1 MLEKAPM
8 KVMVVGGGGREH
20 ALAWKIAQS
29 PMVGSVLCVPGNA
42 GMAEIGECVP
52 ADVEDTAALAEI
64 ATRRGVDLTV
74 VGPEA
79 PLVAGIVDH
88 FQERKLKVFGPGG
101 SAARIEGSKHFAKS
115 LMEKHGIPNGR
126 ARLFEDFEEAKAY
139 VESLD
144 PPLVVKADGLA
155 AGKGVIIALD
165 TGTAV
170 KALSDCLVD
179 RVFGDSGNRVLV
191 EEYMEGPE
199 VSILSLSD
207 GTATAHMVPSQDH
220 KRALDGDRG
229 PNTGGMGAYSPV
241 PLLDGATESEIHEK
255 VMDAT
260 VRAMA
265 EEGVPYRGVL
275 YGGLMLTDG
284 GPRVL
289 EFNVRFGDP
298 ESQAVIP
305 RLKGDLVPGL
315 LATID
320 GTIADCEME
329 WTPEYC
335 VCVVVASGG
344 YPGKYEKGVP
354 IKGLKS
360 AAGDSKV
367 EIFHAGTRIE
377 DGGLVT
383 AGGRVLNVVALGAG
397 FEEARGLAYEA
408 VKMISF
414 EGMHYRKDIGH
425 QAIG

>member
-1 MLEKAPM
+1 M

-29 PMVGSVLCVPGNA
+29 PSVGSVLCVPGNA
-42 GMAEIGECVP
+42 GMAQIGECIP
-52 ADVEDTAALAEI
+52 ADAEDPAALAEV
-64 ATRRGVDLTV
+64 ATGRGVDLTV

-88 FQERKLKVFGPGG
+88 FQERKLKVFGPSG

-115 LMEKHGIPNGR
+115 LMEKYGIPTGR
-126 ARLFEDFEEAKAY
+126 ARLFYDFEEAKAY
-139 VESLD
+139 VESLE

-155 AGKGVIIALD
+155 AGKGVIIAPD
-165 TGTAV
+165 TGSAV
-170 KALSDCLVD
+170 KALSDCFID

-199 VSILSLSD
+199 VSMLSLSD
-207 GTATAHMVPSQDH
+207 GKATAHMVPSQDH
-220 KRALDGDRG
+220 KRALDGDLG

-241 PLLDGATESEIHEK
+241 PLLDGATESEIHER

-260 VRAMA
+260 VSAMQA
-265 EEGVPYRGVL
+265 EDVPYRGVL
-275 YGGLMLTDG
+275 YGGLMLTEE
-284 GPRVL
+284 GPKVL

-305 RLKGDLVPGL
+305 RLAGDLVPGL

-320 GTIADCEME
+320 GTIADYEMD
-329 WTPEYC
+329 WTVEYC

-344 YPGKYEKGVP
+344 YPGKYQTGIP
-354 IKGLKS
+354 IKGLR
-360 AAGDSKV
+360 AAAADPKV
-367 EIFHAGTRIE
+367 EIFHAGTREE
-377 DGGLVT
+377 DGGFVT
-383 AGGRVLNVVALGAG
+383 AGGRVLNVVALGAD
-397 FEEARGLAYEA
+397 FEEARGLAYQA
-408 VKMISF
+408 VQMISF

-425 QAIG
+425 QATG

>member
-1 MLEKAPM
+1 M

-20 ALAWKIAQS
+20 TLAWKIAQS
-29 PMVGSVLCVPGNA
+29 PLVGSVLCVPGNA
-42 GMAEIGECVP
+42 GMAEIGECIP
-52 ADVEDTAALAEI
+52 AVVEDPAALAEI
-64 ATRRGVDLTV
+64 AARRGVDLTV

-88 FQERKLKVFGPGG
+88 FQERKLMVFGPSG

-115 LMEKHGIPNGR
+115 LMEKYGIPTGR
-126 ARLFEDFEEAKAY
+126 ARLFDDFDRAKAY
-139 VESLD
+139 VESIE

-155 AGKGVIIALD
+155 AGKGVIISLD
-165 TGTAV
+165 TDTAV
-170 KALSDCLVD
+170 KALSDCFVD

-207 GTATAHMVPSQDH
+207 GEATAHMVPSQDH

-260 VRAMA
+260 VRAM
-265 EEGVPYRGVL
+265 EEEDVPYRGVL
-275 YGGLMLTDG
+275 YGGLMLTG
-284 GPRVL
+284 EGPKVL
-289 EFNVRFGDP
+289 EFNVRFVDP

-305 RLKGDLVPGL
+305 RLEVDLVPGL

-320 GTIADCEME
+320 GTVAGYEME

-344 YPGKYEKGVP
+344 YPGKYETGIP
-354 IKGLKS
+354 IKGLN
-360 AAGDSKV
+360 AAARDSKV
-367 EIFHAGTRIE
+367 EVFHAGTRNE
-377 DGGLVT
+377 DGDIVT
-383 AGGRVLNVVALGAG
+383 AGGRVLNVVALGAD
-397 FEEARGLAYEA
+397 FDQARGLAYEA
-408 VKMISF
+408 VQMISF